1 MQDPDDFL
9 KAQKIELACIVDPA
23 KAAILDGAH
32 RARLG
37 NDWFYFSS
45 REAKQSF
52 LREPLRYAAWLSD
65 PVSHERFRPG
75 KRSPRAQ
82 RGGVTFRFAGP
93 ATRRAFAAAPDSF
106 YFARN
111 MMLH

>member
-9 KAQKIELACIVDPA
+9 KSQQIEVACVVEPA
-23 KAAILDGAH
+23 RPAILDGAH
-32 RARLG
+32 RARMG

-45 REAKQSF
+45 RGARQAF

-65 PVSHERFRPG
+65 PVNHERFRPT
-75 KRSPRAQ
+75 KRALKAQ

-93 ATRRAFAAAPDSF
+93 ATRKVFAADPDSF

-111 MMLH
+111 MMLP